1 MEALRAEG
9 CLHYRYS
16 NSKLILLCAD
26 NRAGYCFPEVHMS
39 ENTAGVDNCSEHV
52 LLNLFL
58 KHAWDLSF
66 LKIMTLIL
74 LFSNSK
80 AKIPL
85 ARNEEGSS
93 S

>member
-1 MEALRAEG
+1 METLRAEG
-9 CLHYRYS
+9 CRHYRYD

-26 NRAGYCFPEVHMS
+26 NRAAYCFPEVHMS

-52 LLNLFL
+52 LLYLFL
-58 KHAWDLSF
+58 KHARDLSF
-66 LKIMTLIL
+66 FKIMTLIL

-85 ARNEEGSS
+85 A
-93 S
+93 